1 MEGYTEKW
9 GHFFYCKMGYI
20 RLLFPHEEGRSRP
33 MNACKDF
40 PARAVYEMNM
50 PGCLRSTLSI
60 YIKKIFISLVRRGML
75 MSFIL
80 QLLFN
85 FIFYFLTPKAFC
97 IGVYPVN
104 NIVII
109 SGEQWRES
117 AIHICVSIL
126 PQNSLPSR
134 LAHNI
139 NQSSMCCTIGFHWL
153 SILNIAM
160 CTWSSQSP

>member
-1 MEGYTEKW
+1 MRPL
-9 GHFFYCKMGYI
+9 FFI
-20 RLLFPHEEGRSRP
+20 
-33 MNACKDF
+33 
-40 PARAVYEMNM
+40 
-50 PGCLRSTLSI
+50 
-60 YIKKIFISLVRRGML
+60 VRRDILDYYFHMKKVDLDQWML
-75 MSFIL
+75 AKTFLQEQCMKWTCPDVFAQLWAFTLKNLYFIGEKRYANEL
-80 QLLFN
+80 HFAIIFN